1 MTGWNTNKICIEIYG
16 DFDKGKDIMKSA
28 QKEAVIAVYSILCE
42 KLNLI
47 PSTSTIRAHA
57 WFTSS

>member
-1 MTGWNTNKICIEIYG
+1 MT
-16 DFDKGKDIMKSA
+16 SA
-28 QKEAVIAVYSILCE
+28 QKEVVIAVYGILCE

-57 WFTSS
+57 WFTSSGTYGVVAKSID